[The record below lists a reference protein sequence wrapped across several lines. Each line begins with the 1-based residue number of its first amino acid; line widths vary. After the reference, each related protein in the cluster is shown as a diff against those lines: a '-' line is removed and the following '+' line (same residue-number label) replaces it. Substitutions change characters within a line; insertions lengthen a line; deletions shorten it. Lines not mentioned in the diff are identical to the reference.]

1 MPVHIKIIVS
11 IITLIVGA
19 LFLHFETR
27 YGQVSVGLVGAGLAV
42 FMVIAMWLFREPG
55 RRTR

>member
-19 LFLHFETR
+19 FFLYFETR
-27 YGQVSVGLVGAGLAV
+27 YGQISVGLVGAGLAV

-55 RRTR
+55 QRTR

>member
-1 MPVHIKIIVS
+1 MPVHIKLIVS

-19 LFLHFETR
+19 LFLYFENR
-27 YGQVSVGLVGAGLAV
+27 YGQFSIGLIGAGLAV

-55 RRTR
+55 RRS

>member
-1 MPVHIKIIVS
+1 MVS

-19 LFLHFETR
+19 LFLYFETR
-27 YGQVSVGLVGAGLAV
+27 YGQFSVGLIGAGLAV

-55 RRTR
+55 RRA

>member
-19 LFLHFETR
+19 LFLYFENR
-27 YGQVSVGLVGAGLAV
+27 YGQVSLGLVGAGLAV
-42 FMVIAMWLFREPG
+42 FMVIAMWMFREPG
-55 RRTR
+55 RRA

>member
-1 MPVHIKIIVS
+1 MPVHIKIMVS

-19 LFLHFETR
+19 LFLYFENR
-27 YGQVSVGLVGAGLAV
+27 YGQFSVGLIGAVLAV

-55 RRTR
+55 RRA